1 MNNYRHYSQL
11 TCCDKGTQDNHCF
24 TEVIHPST
32 RFIEFFFKDAITG
45 LSQVSCSDSSEKS
58 LDKTH

>member
-11 TCCDKGTQDNHCF
+11 TCCDKGAQDNHCF

-32 RFIEFFFKDAITG
+32 RLIESFFKDAITG
-45 LSQVSCSDSSEKS
+45 LSQVSCSDGS
-58 LDKTH
+58 